1 MCLKN
6 KIVDVTTLGHILLT
20 LSLFVTVF
28 GTPHPPPPPPHP
40 HSPSPPLPP
49 VMSGT
54 RFLNDLLHNLIY
66 LEVQA

>member
-28 GTPHPPPPPPHP
+28 GTPHPPTPPP
-40 HSPSPPLPP
+40 PSPPLPP

>member
-28 GTPHPPPPPPHP
+28 GTPHPP
-40 HSPSPPLPP
+40 SPPLPP

>member
-1 MCLKN
+1 MMCLKN

-20 LSLFVTVF
+20 LSLFVTIF
-28 GTPHPPPPPPHP
+28 GTPHPPPT
-40 HSPSPPLPP
+40 PP

>member
-28 GTPHPPPPPPHP
+28 GPPPPPPP
-40 HSPSPPLPP
+40 PPLTPTPP
-49 VMSGT
+49 RHVGDT
-54 RFLNDLLHNLIY
+54 IF
-66 LEVQA
+66 E